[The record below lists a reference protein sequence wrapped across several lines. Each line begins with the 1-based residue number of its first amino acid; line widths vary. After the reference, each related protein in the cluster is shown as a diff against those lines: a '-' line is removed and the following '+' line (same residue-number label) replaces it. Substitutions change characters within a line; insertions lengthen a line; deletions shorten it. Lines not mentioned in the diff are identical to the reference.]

1 MSEMLTNSYINSDLL
16 LNGYANGVFPMSDNA
31 KSNEVYWVEPKL
43 RGIIPL
49 NGFHVSRS
57 LKKSLIRVITPSHM
71 ILGLRKF

>member
-1 MSEMLTNSYINSDLL
+1 MSEMLTNYYINSNLL

-49 NGFHVSRS
+49 NGFHVSR
-57 LKKSLIRVITPSHM
+57 
-71 ILGLRKF
+71 